1 MEIFPFPQEMFCL
14 LIAVTLKGSQKLYS
28 NTHTSVV
35 LQVFLVTS
43 RTELNCSWHYISY
56 QVTDLQKV
64 KISHGLICLAGE
76 AYVQSSSH
84 STLMTTPTHKHTHV
98 HAHTHTHPAL
108 PSVLPSHSPD
118 SQCPQTQDTPPVV
131 PLDNFSMFQKQ
142 VFKLHV
148 TSLLL

>member
-1 MEIFPFPQEMFCL
+1 MEVFPFPQEMFYL

-43 RTELNCSWHYISY
+43 HTELNCSWHYISY

-76 AYVQSSSH
+76 AYVQSSSSH
-84 STLMTTPTHKHTHV
+84 STFMTTPTH
-98 HAHTHTHPAL
+98 THTRARTLTHTPPYHL
-108 PSVLPSHSPD
+108 FLPSHSPD
-118 SQCPQTQDTPPVV
+118 SQCPQTHDTLPVV
-131 PLDNFSMFQKQ
+131 PPYNFSVFQKQ